1 MTKCVEEQNGITEK
15 SCVEILE
22 KYFYNILLTLKY
34 AWLCHKW
41 IDMTYRIFRGKNNH

>member
-1 MTKCVEEQNGITEK
+1 MALTMGSLVKVMTKCVEEQNGITEK

-34 AWLCHKW
+34 A
-41 IDMTYRIFRGKNNH
+41 